1 MLKIYYR
8 IWVSLFLKILH
19 SQNGNS
25 KVSLFL
31 SLIVLVVSNF
41 LNVFLICILLIILFD
56 INSNF
61 FSVLSLNK
69 NLRTLSIFMFFLL
82 TNYFLLVHNKKH
94 EFLINKYGNKNQIN
108 LGSNYFII
116 SCVLTLS
123 IVFLMII
130 FPEIFNLKNIN

>member
-1 MLKIYYR
+1 M
-8 IWVSLFLKILH
+8 
-19 SQNGNS
+19 
-25 KVSLFL
+25 
-31 SLIVLVVSNF
+31 
-41 LNVFLICILLIILFD
+41 
-56 INSNF
+56 
-61 FSVLSLNK
+61 
-69 NLRTLSIFMFFLL
+69 
-82 TNYFLLVHNKKH
+82 TNYFLLVYNKKH